1 MYLMRIIFKKLKL
14 LFFACF
20 AFFICS
26 YAQTDTLHH
35 HRSVSAHSKTSS
47 FVTGLEI
54 PAHSSKEQII
64 THTGFT
70 LSYNETHEQ
79 ANWVAYQLTKEE
91 TDKIYKR
98 TNKFLRDPKVRTSS
112 AADEDYKK
120 SGYDRGHLAP
130 AADMGW
136 SAETMAESFYYSNM
150 SPQVPA
156 FNRGIWKKLEELVR
170 EWAIEN
176 ESIYIVTGPV
186 LKKGLPAIGS
196 NQVSVPEFYYK
207 VILDYTEPEIKGIG
221 FIMPNAASK
230 EALSTFAVSIDSV
243 ESITGIDFFPRL
255 ENEEETIIESL
266 VCVPCWSW

>member
-1 MYLMRIIFKKLKL
+1 
-14 LFFACF
+14 
-20 AFFICS
+20 
-26 YAQTDTLHH
+26 
-35 HRSVSAHSKTSS
+35 
-47 FVTGLEI
+47 
-54 PAHSSKEQII
+54 
-64 THTGFT
+64 
-70 LSYNETHEQ
+70 
-79 ANWVAYQLTKEE
+79 
-91 TDKIYKR
+91 
-98 TNKFLRDPKVRTSS
+98 
-112 AADEDYKK
+112 
-120 SGYDRGHLAP
+120 
-130 AADMGW
+130 
-136 SAETMAESFYYSNM
+136 M

-176 ESIYIVTGPV
+176 ESIYIVTGPI